1 MKPLTKKDVYKE
13 IDLPCIPDWIKDDVI
28 VVNVILGAIEWLK
41 EEIKAYWI
49 REEHYNHTQGRVD
62 LKNLNML
69 IDEAFQIQEKGGLNG
84 KDN

>member
-1 MKPLTKKDVYKE
+1 MKPLTKKDLSIRKQ
-13 IDLPCIPDWIKDDVI
+13 
-28 VVNVILGAIEWLK
+28 WLK